1 MGVNF
6 VNCNQLGTGTVMKL
20 LWRPTIDHVK
30 VNTPTSENSRTKNT
44 CTRHPLSLP
53 PQKKTMARL
62 KHNPFLGAP
71 VPRSPVHGILN
82 NGPAKTM
89 AGDKR

>member
-44 CTRHPLSLP
+44 CTRHPLPLP
-53 PQKKTMARL
+53 PQKK
-62 KHNPFLGAP
+62 
-71 VPRSPVHGILN
+71 N
-82 NGPAKTM
+82 NGQAQTQPFPRGPSAPIPGPRHIKQWT
-89 AGDKR
+89 G